1 MNPNHAH
8 TMSQKI
14 FTLGLDTETV
24 SVYLLCCGLADA
36 GDLLSQ
42 KNLQSVWNGT
52 PEALI
57 KGLDNLKARR
67 IIAQA
72 ISDETPVPVF
82 RLNPDA
88 KWQNR
93 R

>member
-1 MNPNHAH
+1 MNHDHTH

-42 KNLQSVWNGT
+42 KNLQSVWNGA
-52 PEALI
+52 PEALG
-57 KGLDNLKARR
+57 KGLDNLKARH
-67 IIAQA
+67 IIDRA
-72 ISDETPVPVF
+72 ISDETTDPVF
-82 RLNPDA
+82 RLNPDN
-88 KWQNR
+88 KWQDR
-93 R
+93 K